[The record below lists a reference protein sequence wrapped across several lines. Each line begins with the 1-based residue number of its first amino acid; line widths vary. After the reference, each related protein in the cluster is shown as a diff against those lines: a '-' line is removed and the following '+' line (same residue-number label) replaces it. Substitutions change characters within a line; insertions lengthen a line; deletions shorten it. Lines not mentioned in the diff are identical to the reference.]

1 MRRCRRLDW
10 FLLLPVYETVGCS
23 CPLRQRSSESRC
35 AILSKVMSNWLMH
48 FPSASTQHPFPPTH
62 HTHTDCSPIFAYGWG
77 YLPDMAVI
85 RNKAIDLHWLCFLAV
100 FQSNWNTFDNRTQW
114 DCVFVWAGGSF
125 HNFPVQQS
133 TKDANSFESE
143 KLQFWKSVIVSVIG
157 S

>member
-48 FPSASTQHPFPPTH
+48 FPSASTQHPSPPTH
-62 HTHTDCSPIFAYGWG
+62 HTHTRTALR
-77 YLPDMAVI
+77 YLHVVGDIYQTWQPSET
-85 RNKAIDLHWLCFLAV
+85 RPLHWLCFLAV

-114 DCVFVWAGGSF
+114 NCVFVWAGGSF